1 LDLDLK
7 SIYKIVKYR
16 ERMGQT
22 DIQGRQTGQT
32 DRTDR
37 QERQTGQTD
46 RTDRQDRVIL
56 LNQA

>member
-1 LDLDLK
+1 
-7 SIYKIVKYR
+7 
-16 ERMGQT
+16 MGQT